1 MSVIENGEQTVTSN
15 TTAEENALSTANA
28 GFSNLVG
35 KNENSVVFTNTYE
48 DVPVT
53 GLVLKNLPFL
63 MLIVLPALALILP
76 VAAKSRMKKRNH

>member
-15 TTAEENALSTANA
+15 TTTEANALSTANN
-28 GFSNLVG
+28 GSSNLVG
-35 KNENSVVFTNTYE
+35 ENENSVTYTNTYG

-63 MLIVLPALALILP
+63 LLIVLPVLALTLP
-76 VAAKSRMKKRNH
+76 IAAKSCMKKRKH